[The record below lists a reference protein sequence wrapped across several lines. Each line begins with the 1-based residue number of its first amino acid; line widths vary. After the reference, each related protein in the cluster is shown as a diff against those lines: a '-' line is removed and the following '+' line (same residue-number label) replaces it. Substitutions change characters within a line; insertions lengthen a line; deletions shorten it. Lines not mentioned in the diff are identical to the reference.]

1 MITLIDLT
9 PAHFLHVPTPYVMI
23 ICTFNDLRS
32 GVVVY
37 FDDIYGI
44 VYHICLGYPFKS
56 IYYNELVVLLL
67 IHDLSLG
74 L

>member
-1 MITLIDLT
+1 
-9 PAHFLHVPTPYVMI
+9 MI

-44 VYHICLGYPFKS
+44 VYHICLSYPFKS

-67 IHDLSLG
+67 IHDLSPG